1 MLVPTGEQ
9 PSGSTAS
16 WLLTPTIVA
25 AWFTVNIVLLLM
37 NRALLSTYDFRHP
50 ICLTMMHMV
59 ACVVL
64 STLAQLHPGLL
75 RQSLQSKRQAAKVAT
90 LAAVFAVTVVGGN
103 LSLQYIP
110 VSFNQAIGATTPAWT
125 AVLGW
130 CLYGS
135 RETVMTYSTLIPLML
150 GIVINTGF
158 EPSFN
163 LIGFT
168 ACMAATGARALKSV
182 MQGALLVDQ
191 SEKLD
196 SMNLLRYMAPMSLLL
211 MTPAALYMEPGVFQQ
226 VVVRTRADPMFF
238 ALLTANAVL
247 AYLVNLLNFLV
258 TRHTSALALQVLGN
272 AKGVAAVIVSILV
285 FRNPVSGAA
294 TAGYAMTIFAVGL
307 FFWSRHKSWAA
318 ALQTQQ

>member
-1 MLVPTGEQ
+1 M
-9 PSGSTAS
+9 SAS
-16 WLLTPTIVA
+16 SRQCYTIPAEVGLA
-25 AWFTVNIVLLLM
+25 
-37 NRALLSTYDFRHP
+37 
-50 ICLTMMHMV
+50 CL
-59 ACVVL
+59 
-64 STLAQLHPGLL
+64 
-75 RQSLQSKRQAAKVAT
+75 
-90 LAAVFAVTVVGGN
+90 
-103 LSLQYIP
+103 
-110 VSFNQAIGATTPAWT
+110 
-125 AVLGW
+125 
-130 CLYGS
+130 
-135 RETVMTYSTLIPLML
+135 
-150 GIVINTGF
+150 
-158 EPSFN
+158 
-163 LIGFT
+163 
-168 ACMAATGARALKSV
+168 
-182 MQGALLVDQ
+182 QGALLVDQ